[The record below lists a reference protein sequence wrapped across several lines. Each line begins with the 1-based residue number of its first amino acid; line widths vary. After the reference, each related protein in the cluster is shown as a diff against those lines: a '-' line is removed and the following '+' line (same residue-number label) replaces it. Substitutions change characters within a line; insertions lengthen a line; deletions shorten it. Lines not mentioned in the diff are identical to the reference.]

1 MVNIND
7 EEDSVIEYG
16 HYYDIDNSN
25 NQFELPHIKE
35 KNYNN
40 IIHKVRR
47 INTDYYNAHYYEL
60 DKYIEDDK
68 RQYLY
73 DNYETNNAMKE
84 VENIMIKK
92 YARSIHTFMTA
103 LTITTSGLLLY
114 MLFV

>member
-1 MVNIND
+1 MVKIQC
-7 EEDSVIEYG
+7 EEDSNIEYG
-16 HYYDIDNSN
+16 HYYDLDTSN

-47 INTDYYNAHYYEL
+47 MNTDYYNAHYYEL
-60 DKYIEDDK
+60 DKYIKDNK
-68 RQYLY
+68 RPYLY
-73 DNYETNNAMKE
+73 DNYETNNEMKE

-92 YARSIHTFMTA
+92 YAGSFHTFMTA

-114 MLFV
+114 MLLV